1 MRPEIIDGNRRRAAV
16 EYLRTAD
23 VVLPTFS
30 ELADPTLIPTA
41 IGSSLGSVGPDEP
54 NRKNL

>member
-30 ELADPTLIPTA
+30 ELADPDA
-41 IGSSLGSVGPDEP
+41 DPDRDREQSRLRRP
-54 NRKNL
+54 G